1 MQCPN
6 QEHQLTNMDSVFELP
21 YIDDTLGDF
30 KNLVFLISW
39 SFMHVQTADMW
50 MVLGSYLHFLIFGLL
65 ATNLIRIPLCSHKH
79 LNSTLAF
86 ALTSLY
92 GFADEYRQSFTLGRS
107 VELCDALADSLG
119 ALVAT
124 QIYARWTAYQNLL
137 EWPLLSLKKLFL
149 KSRAKQRQR

>member
-1 MQCPN
+1 MRLALTACLALAIYLASSRSELAVPN
-6 QEHQLTNMDSVFELP
+6 LWAIP
-21 YIDDTLGDF
+21 YLD
-30 KNLVFLISW
+30 K
-39 SFMHVQTADMW
+39 
-50 MVLGSYLHFLIFGLL
+50 YLHFLIFGLL

-79 LNSTLAF
+79 LNSTLALV
-86 ALTSLY
+86 LTSLY

-107 VELCDALADSLG
+107 VELGDALADSLG

>member
-1 MQCPN
+1 MRLALTACLALAIYLASSRSELAAPN
-6 QEHQLTNMDSVFELP
+6 LCAIP
-21 YIDDTLGDF
+21 YLD
-30 KNLVFLISW
+30 K
-39 SFMHVQTADMW
+39 
-50 MVLGSYLHFLIFGLL
+50 YLHFLIFGLL

-107 VELCDALADSLG
+107 VELGDALADSLG